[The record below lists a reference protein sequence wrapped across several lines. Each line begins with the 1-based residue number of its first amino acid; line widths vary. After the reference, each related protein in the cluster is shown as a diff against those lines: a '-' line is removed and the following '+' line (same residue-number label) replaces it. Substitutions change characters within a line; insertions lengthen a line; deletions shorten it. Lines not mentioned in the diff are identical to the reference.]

1 MKTEDISERFNS
13 SVKNINVDDKT
24 IDDLLAKEKF
34 IEKKRSNLNPV
45 KFFMLFKQI
54 KLAFEMLKD
63 YKQKKYRNVPWK
75 AITMIVAA
83 LMYFLSPFDIIPDF
97 LGPIGFTD
105 DAVVLAFV
113 FKSLRDEL
121 LKYCNWR
128 GLNAE
133 DYF

>member
-1 MKTEDISERFNS
+1 MKTEDILENFNS
-13 SVKNINVDDKT
+13 SIKSIDDK
-24 IDDLLAKEKF
+24 DLNEVLNKEKI
-34 IEKKRSNLNPV
+34 IEEKRRKLNPI
-45 KFFMLFKQI
+45 KFFMFFKQV

-75 AITMIVAA
+75 AIAMVITA
-83 LMYFLSPFDIIPDF
+83 LLYFLNPLDIIPDF
-97 LGPIGFTD
+97 MGVIGFTD
-105 DAVVLAFV
+105 DAIVLAFV

-121 LKYCNWR
+121 VKYCDWR

>member
-1 MKTEDISERFNS
+1 M
-13 SVKNINVDDKT
+13 V
-24 IDDLLAKEKF
+24 
-34 IEKKRSNLNPV
+34 
-45 KFFMLFKQI
+45 
-54 KLAFEMLKD
+54 KD

-75 AITMIVAA
+75 AIAMIVAG
-83 LMYFLSPFDIIPDF
+83 LLYFLSPIDLIPDF

-121 LKYCNWR
+121 VKYCDWR

>member
-1 MKTEDISERFNS
+1 MKTEEILESFNS
-13 SVKNINVDDKT
+13 STKSIDDKRLNE
-24 IDDLLAKEKF
+24 ILSKEKV
-34 IEKKRSNLNPV
+34 IEKKRNKLNPV
-45 KFFMLFKQI
+45 KFFMLFKQV
-54 KLAFEMLKD
+54 KLGFEMVKD

-75 AITMIVAA
+75 AIAMIVAG
-83 LMYFLSPFDIIPDF
+83 LLYFLSPFDLIPDF

-121 LKYCNWR
+121 IKYCDWR

>member
-1 MKTEDISERFNS
+1 MKTEEILESFNS
-13 SVKNINVDDKT
+13 SAKSIDDKRLNE
-24 IDDLLAKEKF
+24 ILSKEKV
-34 IEKKRSNLNPV
+34 IEKKRNKLNPV
-45 KFFMLFKQI
+45 KFFMLFKQV
-54 KLAFEMLKD
+54 KLGFEMVKD

-75 AITMIVAA
+75 AIAMIVAG
-83 LMYFLSPFDIIPDF
+83 LLYFLSPIDLIPDF

-121 LKYCNWR
+121 VKYCDWR

>member
-1 MKTEDISERFNS
+1 MKSEEILKSFNS
-13 SVKNINVDDKT
+13 SAKSVDDKRLNE
-24 IDDLLAKEKF
+24 ILDKERI
-34 IEKKRSNLNPV
+34 IEEKRKKLNPV
-45 KFFMLFKQI
+45 KFFMLFKQV

-75 AITMIVAA
+75 AIAMIVAA
-83 LMYFLSPFDIIPDF
+83 LVYFLNPIDLIPDF
-97 LGPIGFTD
+97 MGVIGFTD
-105 DAVVLAFV
+105 DAIVLAFV

-121 LKYCNWR
+121 IKYCDWR

>member
-1 MKTEDISERFNS
+1 MKTEDILESFS
-13 SVKNINVDDKT
+13 SSTKNIDDKRLNEVLNKET
-24 IDDLLAKEKF
+24 IIEEKR
-34 IEKKRSNLNPV
+34 KKLNPI
-45 KFFMLFKQI
+45 KFFMLFKQV

-83 LMYFLSPFDIIPDF
+83 LVYFLNPIDLIPDF
-97 LGPIGFTD
+97 MGVIGFTD
-105 DAVVLAFV
+105 DAIVLAFV

-121 LKYCNWR
+121 IKYCDWR

>member
-1 MKTEDISERFNS
+1 MKTEEILESFNS
-13 SVKNINVDDKT
+13 STKSIDDKRLNE
-24 IDDLLAKEKF
+24 LLSKEKV
-34 IEKKRSNLNPV
+34 IEKKRNKLNPV
-45 KFFMLFKQI
+45 KFFMLFKQV
-54 KLAFEMLKD
+54 KLGFEMVKD
-63 YKQKKYRNVPWK
+63 YKQKKYRSVPWK
-75 AITMIVAA
+75 VIAMIAAA
-83 LMYFLSPFDIIPDF
+83 LLYFLSPLDLIPDF

-121 LKYCNWR
+121 LKYCDWR